1 MTDGLKMKLMF
12 DVAAFCV
19 LRTKKFSARGKV
31 IKKRT
36 NLDLRSRCFTAVA
49 RDVDL
54 AAINDNFGPGD
65 GARFAR
71 GQAKSRHT
79 GDAWQSFAAKS
90 ECCHGLKISSR
101 PNLARRM
108 PLQRKQRVIAV
119 HAAAVIYDANERNSS
134 ATNNDID
141 VASTGVQTVFDQFLH
156 D

>member
-1 MTDGLKMKLMF
+1 GVGHVLTINGCRDDGWF
-12 DVAAFCV
+12 DDKAEFGCGGF
-19 LRTKKFSARGKV
+19 LCSPTEEIFGAREG

-119 HAAAVIYDANERNSS
+119 HAAAVIYDANERN
-134 ATNNDID
+134 
-141 VASTGVQTVFDQFLH
+141 
-156 D
+156 

>member
-1 MTDGLKMKLMF
+1 MTDGLKRKLMLG
-12 DVAAFCV
+12 VGVFCF
-19 LRTKKFSARGKV
+19 LETKKFSARGKV

-36 NLDLRSRCFTAVA
+36 NLDCRSRCSTAVA